1 MTWSGALSYMC
12 FLQEAQIRLLFEE
25 HRGTQA
31 CARLV
36 AAEMGP
42 AWKASSITRHL
53 RKLGLSRRAQSAERA
68 AVFSVRVLRHTE
80 ATFAQA
86 LISTKH
92 SKHSH
97 VHPAANPGSF
107 RSKNALKSNTAM
119 GCAALLRRCVHIQPL
134 FACVH

>member
-1 MTWSGALSYMC
+1 MTWSGGLSYMC

-42 AWKASSITRHL
+42 AWKASSITQHL

-68 AVFSVRVLRHTE
+68 AVFSVRVSRH
-80 ATFAQA
+80 AKAKFCPVQA
-86 LISTKH
+86 LISTGTQQTFTH
-92 SKHSH
+92 S
-97 VHPAANPGSF
+97 P
-107 RSKNALKSNTAM
+107 RIKSW
-119 GCAALLRRCVHIQPL
+119 LIQEHKC
-134 FACVH
+134 FEE